1 MVQDVF
7 RRKIVHSIDNKRPV
21 ISYGIIGAPD
31 EGVVAGYDQN
41 GKVLLG
47 GVFFITASKG
57 NR

>member
-1 MVQDVF
+1 MVQHVF

-41 GKVLLG
+41 GRVLLG
-47 GVFFITASKG
+47 RSFFHNSVEG
-57 NR
+57 Q

>member
-41 GKVLLG
+41 GRVLLG
-47 GVFFITASKG
+47 RSFFHNSVEG
-57 NR
+57 Q